1 MGQRMTR
8 GVRRRSQI
16 YAEVDDPIPP
26 PMGCFIERPIE
37 IEVIERR
44 TDLGEKLLAEEMATL
59 RLMCGKSVEAARDVP
74 QFTFNVNLSLDDR
87 MRDIYETPV
96 TKTELAARIA
106 ENLEEIEKILLI
118 RNKLLSVTN
127 TNYFH
132 EEFAAE
138 IPPNIAAARNVVY

>member
-1 MGQRMTR
+1 MGMRFSK

-16 YAEVDDPIPP
+16 YAEVEDPIPP

-37 IEVIERR
+37 IEVIKRR
-44 TDLGEKLLAEEMATL
+44 TELGEKLLAENMATV
-59 RLMCGKSVEAARDVP
+59 RQMCGRSIEAAREVP
-74 QFTFNVNLSLDDR
+74 HFSFNIKLNLDDR
-87 MRDIYETPV
+87 MREMYEAPV
-96 TKTELAARIA
+96 TKGELTARMA
-106 ENLEEIEKILLI
+106 ENTDEIEKVLHI

-138 IPPNIAAARNVVY
+138 VPANISAARNAIY